1 MTTFPFL
8 TFLYLVIFFYASSH
22 DQQNFF
28 LYLLCKIYTKNEKPR
43 RTKKTFDNPDPIKL
57 KNWLK
62 IFELAIYIPNSSFM
76 NTTRVSNAQKCM
88 K

>member
-1 MTTFPFL
+1 MTTIPFL

-43 RTKKTFDNPDPIKL
+43 RTKKRFDNPDPI

-76 NTTRVSNAQKCM
+76 NTTRVSNTQKCM

>member
-1 MTTFPFL
+1 MTTFLFL

-62 IFELAIYIPNSSFM
+62 IFELAILIPNSSFM
-76 NTTRVSNAQKCM
+76 NTTRVSNTQKCM